1 MLLRSWSWSRAPA
14 LFKVVLLLAISV
26 ETGLIHNVQG
36 KNYTVG
42 ADYVNVVGNA
52 SWTNTING
60 LSQPAALEAAYQK
73 WADSVNFTVGDT
85 INFDYER
92 GQHTVYLVDTK
103 SAYTSCALTAGS
115 GQTLPYGTPT
125 TYTIKDT
132 DVVLYFTCTVSG
144 HCRAGQ
150 KVKIVPFGVTVSP
163 TPAPLPPNNV
173 PDSAHASS
181 PSMGTIAMLLLVLLS
196 IFQAQSYGSKSPVT
210 L

>member
-1 MLLRSWSWSRAPA
+1 MTSRVDMLLRSWSWSRAPA

-85 INFDYER
+85 ISEI
-92 GQHTVYLVDTK
+92 LVH
-103 SAYTSCALTAGS
+103 
-115 GQTLPYGTPT
+115 Q
-125 TYTIKDT
+125 
-132 DVVLYFTCTVSG
+132 
-144 HCRAGQ
+144 
-150 KVKIVPFGVTVSP
+150 
-163 TPAPLPPNNV
+163 
-173 PDSAHASS
+173 
-181 PSMGTIAMLLLVLLS
+181 
-196 IFQAQSYGSKSPVT
+196 
-210 L
+210 